1 VQCGS
6 GCFEVAV
13 MLGALREF
21 GWGCVRVRA
30 LHSWVWGVAT
40 ALVLASS
47 VSPAAAA
54 SIVDPAAQ
62 AREVIPIEAR
72 DGAFVVPV
80 LINGV
85 LTENFI
91 IDSGSADV
99 SIPVDVAATLER
111 LGAISP
117 SDLIGSK
124 TYILADGSRVPSAT
138 YRIASLKIGD
148 LVMQNVTV
156 RIAPEK
162 SHFLLGQSFLSR
174 LKSWSMDNAR
184 RALIIN

>member
-1 VQCGS
+1 MAPGVS
-6 GCFEVAV
+6 KRVV
-13 MLGALREF
+13 MLGGLRELE
-21 GWGCVRVRA
+21 WGCLRVCA
-30 LHSWVWGVAT
+30 LHSWIRGVAVLL
-40 ALVLASS
+40 ALMPSVL
-47 VSPAAAA
+47 PAAAA
-54 SIVDPAAQ
+54 SIGDPAAQ
-62 AREVIPIEAR
+62 AREVIPVEAR
-72 DGAFVVPV
+72 DGAYVVPV

-99 SIPVDVAATLER
+99 SIPVDVASNLER

-124 TYILADGSRVPSAT
+124 IYILADGSRVPSAT

-148 LVMQNVTV
+148 LIMQNVTV

-174 LKSWSMDNAR
+174 LKSWSMDNDR

>member
-1 VQCGS
+1 
-6 GCFEVAV
+6 
-13 MLGALREF
+13 M
-21 GWGCVRVRA
+21 
-30 LHSWVWGVAT
+30 AT
-40 ALVLASS
+40 ALALVLS
-47 VSPAAAA
+47 VSPAVAA
-54 SIVDPAAQ
+54 VVGDLVAQ
-62 AREVIPIEAR
+62 TQEVIPVEAR
-72 DGAFVVPV
+72 DGAYVVPV

-99 SIPVDVAATLER
+99 SIPAEIASTLER
-111 LGAISP
+111 LGTISAR
-117 SDLIGSK
+117 DFIGSK
-124 TYILADGSRVPSAT
+124 TYVLADGSRVPSET
-138 YRIASLKIGD
+138 YRLSSLKIGD

-156 RIAPEK
+156 RIAAEK

>member
-1 VQCGS
+1 
-6 GCFEVAV
+6 
-13 MLGALREF
+13 MR
-21 GWGCVRVRA
+21 VRV

-40 ALVLASS
+40 ALALGLS

-54 SIVDPAAQ
+54 YIGDPAAQ
-62 AREVIPIEAR
+62 AREIIPIEAR
-72 DGAFVVPV
+72 DGAYVVPV

-99 SIPVDVAATLER
+99 SIPADVAATLER
-111 LGAISP
+111 QGVITP

-184 RALIIN
+184 LALIIN

>member
-1 VQCGS
+1 MALGVS
-6 GCFEVAV
+6 KWAV
-13 MLGALREF
+13 MLGALREL
-21 GWGCVRVRA
+21 GWGCLRARA
-30 LHSWVWGVAT
+30 LRSWIGGVAT
-40 ALVLASS
+40 SLALASG

-54 SIVDPAAQ
+54 LIGDSASQAQ
-62 AREVIPIEAR
+62 QVIPIEAR
-72 DGAFVVPV
+72 DGAYVVPV

-99 SIPVDVAATLER
+99 SIPVDVASTLER

>member
-1 VQCGS
+1 MALGVS
-6 GCFEVAV
+6 KWAV
-13 MLGALREF
+13 MLGALREL
-21 GWGCVRVRA
+21 GWGCLRARA
-30 LHSWVWGVAT
+30 LRSWIGGVAT
-40 ALVLASS
+40 SLALASG

-54 SIVDPAAQ
+54 FIGDSASQAQ
-62 AREVIPIEAR
+62 QVIPIEAR
-72 DGAFVVPV
+72 DGAYVVPV

-99 SIPVDVAATLER
+99 SIPVDVASTLER

-117 SDLIGSK
+117 SDLIGNK

>member
-1 VQCGS
+1 MVPGVS
-6 GCFEVAV
+6 KWAV
-13 MLGALREF
+13 MLGALREL
-21 GWGCVRVRA
+21 GWGCVLARA
-30 LHSWVWGVAT
+30 LRSWIWGAAASL
-40 ALVLASS
+40 ALMPGM
-47 VSPAAAA
+47 SPAAAA
-54 SIVDPAAQ
+54 SIGDPAAQ
-62 AREVIPIEAR
+62 AQQVIPIEAR
-72 DGAFVVPV
+72 DGAYVVPV

-99 SIPVDVAATLER
+99 SIPADVASALER
-111 LGAISP
+111 AGAISP

-148 LVMQNVTV
+148 LIMQNVTV

>member
-1 VQCGS
+1 VQDGA

-13 MLGALREF
+13 MLGALRE
-21 GWGCVRVRA
+21 WGCLRVRA
-30 LHSWVWGVAT
+30 LHSWVWGAAA
-40 ALVLASS
+40 ALALGLS
-47 VSPAAAA
+47 VSPAAAGFIGDAA
-54 SIVDPAAQ
+54 SQ
-62 AREVIPIEAR
+62 ARQIIPIEAR
-72 DGAFVVPV
+72 DGAYVVPV

-99 SIPVDVAATLER
+99 SIPVDFAATLER

-124 TYILADGSRVPSAT
+124 TYILADGSRLPSAI

-156 RIAPEK
+156 RVAPEK

>member
-1 VQCGS
+1 VQDGV

-21 GWGCVRVRA
+21 GWGGVRVRA
-30 LHSWVWGVAT
+30 LRSWVWGVAT
-40 ALVLASS
+40 ALALG
-47 VSPAAAA
+47 VSPAVAAF
-54 SIVDPAAQ
+54 IGDPSAQ
-62 AREVIPIEAR
+62 AREIIPIEAR
-72 DGAFVVPV
+72 DGAYVVPV

-99 SIPVDVAATLER
+99 SIPVDVASALQR

-117 SDLIGSK
+117 ADLIGSK

-184 RALIIN
+184 LALIIN

>member
-1 VQCGS
+1 
-6 GCFEVAV
+6 
-13 MLGALREF
+13 MLGALR
-21 GWGCVRVRA
+21 GWGCLCVRA
-30 LHSWVWGVAT
+30 LRSWIWGVAT
-40 ALVLASS
+40 SLALASS

-54 SIVDPAAQ
+54 SIGDPTAQ
-62 AREVIPIEAR
+62 AQQVIPIESR
-72 DGAFVVPV
+72 DGAYMVPV
-80 LINGV
+80 LINGI

-99 SIPVDVAATLER
+99 SIPVDVASTLQR

-117 SDLIGSK
+117 SDLIGNK
-124 TYILADGSRVPSAT
+124 TYILADGSRVLSAI